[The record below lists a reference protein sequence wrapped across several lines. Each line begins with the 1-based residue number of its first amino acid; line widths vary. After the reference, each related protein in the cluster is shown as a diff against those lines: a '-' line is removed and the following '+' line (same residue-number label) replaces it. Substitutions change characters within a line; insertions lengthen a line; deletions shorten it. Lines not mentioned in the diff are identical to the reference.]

1 VVAIRGKSSIPK
13 RMGMIR
19 SGFPWETEVAI
30 RCIKKGIP
38 TAIAVQSRGT
48 NTRRRG
54 SFWVIPSIV
63 RITAPGISQRRA
75 KFVSS
80 AESVISRKG
89 IKIRQ
94 KIKGTSA
101 GAPTISIPAL
111 IHRDNSKPPGS
122 IKAPRKN

>member
-13 RMGMIR
+13 RIGMIR
-19 SGFPWETEVAI
+19 SGFLWETEVAI

-54 SFWVIPSIV
+54 SFIQFIV

-80 AESVISRKG
+80 AESVIIRKG

-122 IKAPRKN
+122 IKAPWKN